1 MKILA
6 IDKVMP
12 DATPDKVKETFMDE
26 VNYTVK
32 MYLADVVREMYFR
45 QDRSGTILMLEAPSL
60 EDARSLINKMPM
72 VQEGLIDYELIPVG
86 PFVPLALLL
95 DEETPT
101 Q

>member
-60 EDARSLINKMPM
+60 EEARGLINKMPM
-72 VQEGLIDYELIPVG
+72 VQAGLIDYELIPVG